1 MKMAE
6 HTSCKFRLDRLMSLH
21 PFFTNVAKWNVDTNG
36 EKDKIIVNFEYQEIY
51 YNQINKSASV
61 RFLRNQIVR
70 V

>member
-1 MKMAE
+1 MQIQIRSVDE
-6 HTSCKFRLDRLMSLH
+6 PSSV
-21 PFFTNVAKWNVDTNG
+21 FFTNVAKWNVDTNG
-36 EKDKIIVNFEYQEIY
+36 EKDKIIVNFEYQKIC

>member
-1 MKMAE
+1 
-6 HTSCKFRLDRLMSLH
+6 MSLH